1 LAIADIVAEAV
12 ILEYPLVYIVMVI
25 GSVVLVDGEALYLIK
40 VIVLDV
46 PAGYSGFVL
55 LCIMTR
61 VVLLGW

>member
-46 PAGYSGFVL
+46 PAGY
-55 LCIMTR
+55 
-61 VVLLGW
+61 